1 MTLTVCRQASKA
13 LSVSAPQRLL
23 KRLACRWVEARRHA
37 RRAKASAR
45 CLPRS
50 AGRAKSLR
58 AKQKSGV
65 HMCSYACVRLFC
77 TGSRSPQLPLPTSL
91 DLRAHVRVRWEHS
104 PSVSCLMS
112 SVMQERSLPRPSR
125 GQDLSLEFVP
135 CGLKHAAKPVATKRS
150 QTRVQCHSHVSFVVA
165 CHSGSRSPHFSIP
178 SLQCGFFVECD
189 GGGFASLQQHKP
201 ACMV

>member
-1 MTLTVCRQASKA
+1 MYLLSLSLTVGAARLTSANRVCLVAMLAAWLRLRSWLFRSGDWMTLTVCRQASKA

-37 RRAKASAR
+37 RRAKTSAR
-45 CLPRS
+45 SLPRS

-58 AKQKSGV
+58 AKPKSGV
-65 HMCSYACVRLFC
+65 RICSYACVRLFC

-112 SVMQERSLPRPSR
+112 SIMQALHAVAQRAACR
-125 GQDLSLEFVP
+125 GRRAVR
-135 CGLKHAAKPVATKRS
+135 T
-150 QTRVQCHSHVSFVVA
+150 
-165 CHSGSRSPHFSIP
+165 
-178 SLQCGFFVECD
+178 
-189 GGGFASLQQHKP
+189 
-201 ACMV
+201 